1 MLQKIIL
8 ALLLAAFVSCSSNT
22 EQSDVNDTASAA
34 VDGSDEISDDSFSE
48 DDLLGNSTEE
58 QTVEAETDSIDAA
71 EDNFESQET
80 ADLDEATSDEFSFDE
95 DTNDSFSADNLN
107 EEADAAAVSE
117 APLADDANTPS
128 DSTDSFS
135 QESEDYFAEDAGA
148 GAGAVAATTDA
159 SGPKANVT
167 KLDFLANQNGGTIVI
182 TTDNP
187 VTYTTRSNPDSKQF
201 VIEIPNANLP
211 KKFQR
216 PYNTNEF
223 KGAIGLFQGYQ
234 NPDGNVARFVVQM
247 DKDGEPLVQQ
257 EGNSIMIIAS
267 GAIASTDDG
276 MSAPAPEM
284 SAEVTATT
292 DVSAEDQSYASND
305 QAMSSKNI
313 EDFLSGNTEFY
324 GRKINIEVKD
334 WEIRDVFDFIAEQ
347 SGLNIVLAE
356 EVQGK
361 ISLKLR
367 EVPWDQALF
376 VVMQSKQLGY
386 KRQGNIVRV
395 APLASLRAETDAAKQ
410 VLDSQRL
417 LQPMQV
423 KIIPV
428 SYAKAR
434 DLENQVKDFLTPSRG
449 KAKADE
455 RTNALV
461 ITDIPEVIEKVMELV
476 KNLDT
481 ETPQVLIEAKIVEAK
496 ESFSRNI
503 GVNWQT
509 GNNVTGS
516 SGDVG
521 STVAAGLDTFIGS
534 ITFGKAGSG
543 FLSTFRVLEKEDMLK
558 VLSSPRILGLNNV
571 TSKIEQTSDIPIQ
584 KTDNVNG
591 SITTTT
597 TYIPVSLIL
606 EVTPQITSQG
616 SVIMGLKLTREFVGA
631 VEGDGR
637 PIFKRKANTT
647 VVVNNG
653 ETAVVGGIYQSD
665 QRNLDEGVPLLSKI
679 PVLGYLFK
687 RESRDLEKNELM
699 MFVTPRIMNLE
710 KAFAKDGAEEELI
723 NEQNDFL

>member
-1 MLQKIIL
+1 MLQNIVL
-8 ALLLAAFVSCSSNT
+8 ALLLAAFIGCSSNS
-22 EQSDVNDTASAA
+22 EQPETNDSAAAA
-34 VDGSDEISDDSFSE
+34 VDSGDETYSEPLDE
-48 DDLLGNSTEE
+48 DDLLGETLDE
-58 QTVEAETDSIDAA
+58 QTVDAESASIDTA
-71 EDNFESQET
+71 EDSFESQEL
-80 ADLDEATSDEFSFDE
+80 ADLDESTDDDWANEDQSDNF
-95 DTNDSFSADNLN
+95 TADSLN
-107 EEADAAAVSE
+107 EQADAFGEE
-117 APLADDANTPS
+117 APAENAEATPA
-128 DSTDSFS
+128 DSFS
-135 QESEDYFAEDAGA
+135 QESESYFAEDAGA
-148 GAGAVAATTDA
+148 ASGAAVAAPTGIA
-159 SGPKANVT
+159 ANVT
-167 KLDFLANQNGGTIVI
+167 KLDFLANQSGGTIVI
-182 TTDNP
+182 TTDTP
-187 VTYTTRSNPDSKQF
+187 VTYSTRSNPESKQF
-201 VIEIPNANLP
+201 IIEIPNANLP

-234 NPDGNVARFVVQM
+234 NANGNVARFVVQM
-247 DKDGEPLVQQ
+247 DQDGEPMVQQ

-267 GAIASTDDG
+267 GAVASSEDTSS
-276 MSAPAPEM
+276 MPAPEM
-284 SAEVTATT
+284 SAEVETT
-292 DVSAEDQSYASND
+292 TEVSSNVESSNTSNE
-305 QAMSSKNI
+305 QAMSGKSI

-434 DLENQVKDFLTPSRG
+434 DLENQVKDFLTPARG

-461 ITDIPEVIEKVMELV
+461 VTDIPEVVEKITELV

-503 GVNWQT
+503 GVDWKTGNTIT
-509 GNNVTGS
+509 GNNSGS
-516 SGDVG
+516 GTHVN
-521 STVAAGLDTFIGS
+521 AGLDTFIGS
-534 ITFGKAGSG
+534 VSFGKAGSN
-543 FLSTFRVLEKEDMLK
+543 FLSTFSILEQEDMLK

-571 TSKIEQTSDIPIQ
+571 TSKIEQTSDIPIK

-591 SITTTT
+591 VLTDTT

-631 VEGDGR
+631 RETDGR

-665 QRNLDEGVPLLSKI
+665 QRNLDEGIPFLSKI

-687 RESRDLEKNELM
+687 KESRENEKNELM

-710 KAFAKDGAEEELI
+710 KAFANDNSEEEII
-723 NEQNDFL
+723 NEQSDFL